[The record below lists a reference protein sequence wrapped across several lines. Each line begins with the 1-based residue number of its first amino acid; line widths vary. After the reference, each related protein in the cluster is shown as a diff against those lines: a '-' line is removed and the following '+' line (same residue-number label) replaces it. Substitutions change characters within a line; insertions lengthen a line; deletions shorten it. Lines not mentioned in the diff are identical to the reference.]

1 MSTTEFPLNHPL
13 AVRVWSKM
21 LQAQTINDTWFER
34 FVGDSKN
41 SLIYRKTEL
50 EKSAGSRI
58 TYGLKRLM
66 IGDGVEG
73 DGILEGLEEELNF
86 FNDDI
91 FINQL
96 RHATRSAGKMSEQ
109 RVPYKLRAEGTDSL
123 ATWWSDRK
131 EIALFNHLC
140 GNTAQS
146 DTRYTGHNSV
156 TAIDANHVIADADRT
171 IGDQSLSTSAN
182 NFNLRLI
189 DACVQRAKTLRFL
202 SSTESNIRPLKID
215 GKSKFVMFLHP
226 TQVRDMRTTTESG
239 QWLDI
244 TKAVYQGSKAN
255 NPIYDGALG
264 EYNGVILHESVHVQ
278 QGLAS
283 TTGASVTNTRRAVF
297 CGAQAACL
305 AYGGDGPG
313 SETSVS
319 NYYEELFDYGNQ
331 LGIAAGLIWGVK
343 ATTFNSTQSHGR
355 IVVPTFAN
363 DAASI

>member
-1 MSTTEFPLNHPL
+1 MPTTEFPLNHPL
-13 AVRVWSKM
+13 AVRIWTKALM
-21 LQAQTINDTWFER
+21 AQTINDTWFER
-34 FVGDSKN
+34 FVGDSQN

-50 EKSAGSRI
+50 EKGAGSRI

-66 IGDGVEG
+66 VGDGKEG
-73 DGILEGLEEELNF
+73 DAILEGYEEELNF
-86 FNDDI
+86 FSDDI
-91 FINQL
+91 YINQL

-109 RVPYKLRAEGTDSL
+109 RVPFKLRQEGTDSL
-123 ATWWSDRK
+123 ATWWADRK
-131 EIALFNHLC
+131 EISLFNHLC

-156 TAIDANHVIADADRT
+156 TAIDANHIIADSDRT

-182 NFNLRLI
+182 NFDLKLI

-202 SSTESNIRPLKID
+202 SSTESNIRPLRID
-215 GKSKFVMFLHP
+215 GKPKYVMFLHP
-226 TQVRDMRTTTESG
+226 AQVRDMRNRTDSG

-244 TKAVYQGSKAN
+244 TKAVYQGSKMD

-278 QGLAS
+278 KGINS
-283 TTGASVTNTRRAVF
+283 TTGLSVDNTRRAVF

-305 AYGGDGPG
+305 AYGGDGG
-313 SETSVS
+313 SSIA
-319 NYYEELFDYGNQ
+319 NYFEELFDYGNQ

-343 ATTFNSTQSHGR
+343 AATFNSTQSHGR
-355 IVVPTFAN
+355 IVVPTY
-363 DAASI
+363 AADTATI